1 MLKDDAVLSLYRLTL
16 SVLPYSCAGVDSP
29 DSVVDFFG
37 DQADFLISREACKYK
52 RGERFAV
59 QVHLSAVNKLICRQ
73 SDILTVANNVT
84 ITCVHFQD
92 FEN

>member
-1 MLKDDAVLSLYRLTL
+1 MLKDDAILSLYGLAL
-16 SVLPYSCAGVDSP
+16 SILPYSCDGVDSP

-37 DQADFLISREACKYK
+37 DQADFLISREACEYK
-52 RGERFAV
+52 RSERFAV
-59 QVHLSAVNKLICRQ
+59 QVHLSAMNNLICSQ

-84 ITCVHFQD
+84 ITCVHFLD